1 MKLLVCLMAGCDSS
15 NLFLVAKMVLNDFLR
30 GKIPWY
36 IPDPSWP
43 DRTAK
48 ESDDKAEE
56 IDEETEAAA
65 MLNEG
70 IDEER
75 EEEDDGQGWNGLDVE
90 SDQAEGIDEGTASED
105 LKESPEDENER
116 ISDTRPPKKLRTS

>member
-48 ESDDKAEE
+48 ESDGKAEVE
-56 IDEETEAAA
+56 GDTNVAA

-70 IDEER
+70 IGEGG
-75 EEEDDGQGWNGLDVE
+75 EEEGDSQGWNGLEVE
-90 SDQAEGIDEGTASED
+90 SDQVEGIDEGTDSED
-105 LKESPEDENER
+105 LEESPEDENER
-116 ISDTRPPKKLRTS
+116 IVDTRPPKKLRTS